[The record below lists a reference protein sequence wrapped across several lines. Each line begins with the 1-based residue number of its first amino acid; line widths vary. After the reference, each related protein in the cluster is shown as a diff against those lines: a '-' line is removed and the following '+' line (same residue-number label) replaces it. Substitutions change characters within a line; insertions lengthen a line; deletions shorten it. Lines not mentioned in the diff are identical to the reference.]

1 MDGVKTITHLCKLV
15 QDFPL
20 ILRHVML
27 ETLIY
32 QKSPTSGQFFW
43 SATVVNKDPHTYS
56 IIK

>member
-27 ETLIY
+27 ETLIRHLVN
-32 QKSPTSGQFFW
+32 SFGQQP
-43 SATVVNKDPHTYS
+43 S
-56 IIK
+56 